1 MKKIIFLQ
9 PSYAHYRKPLFDRL
23 NQTFDVLFIFTV
35 GQFTY
40 SSFDKGNKGWNTI
53 CLHSEKHL
61 FWPLKLLWILLFTE
75 ADVIISSLP
84 TSVGSALSYLVSKLR
99 KKKFILWTEN
109 WNFSYEYFNR
119 PEIYRRLRY
128 AQYKFIVRNANA
140 VVVHGNHSYYYHL
153 GLGIPTDKAFVAN
166 HSSFDLSVQKSND
179 ISGSPLAA
187 QQKHTILYFS
197 RIIPRKGLDILIK
210 AFKKLESKMG
220 GVRLLIAGDG
230 DFRPFCE
237 NLAQELNLKNI
248 KFLGSVPFEKA
259 AYYYAMSDVF
269 VLPSCLRGQ
278 SEGWGLVINEAMSM
292 RKPIITTDAVGAAY
306 DLVKNGLNGYVVK
319 NGDVDDLY
327 NALKRMLGDDKLMKT
342 MGLNSRRIFD
352 QFNSYEKM
360 FEGFRSAISYV
371 EQSSRY

>member
-1 MKKIIFLQ
+1 MKKIVFLQ
-9 PSYAHYRKPLFDRL
+9 PGYAHYRKPLFDRL
-23 NQTFDVLFIFTV
+23 NQTFDVLFIFTG

-40 SSFDKGNKGWNTI
+40 PSFDKGNKGWNTI

-61 FWPLKLLWILLFTE
+61 FWPLKLLWLLLFTE
-75 ADVIISSLP
+75 ADVIISSVP

-109 WNFSYEYFNR
+109 WNFSYTYLGR
-119 PEIYRRLRY
+119 PEIYRKLRY
-128 AQYKFIVRNANA
+128 MQYKFIVRKANA
-140 VVVHGNHSYYYHL
+140 VIVHGNHSRHYQI
-153 GLGIPTDKAFVAN
+153 GIGVPTDNLFVAN
-166 HSSFDLSVQKSND
+166 HSSFDLSVHGSED
-179 ISGSPLAA
+179 ISRSPIVSR
-187 QQKHTILYFS
+187 QKRTILYFG
-197 RIIPRKGLDILIK
+197 RIIPIKGVDILIK
-210 AFKKLESKMG
+210 AFKKLEVEIE

-230 DFRPFCE
+230 EFRPFCE

-269 VLPSCLRGQ
+269 VLPSCLRGR

-342 MGLNSRRIFD
+342 MGLNSRRIFE

>member
-1 MKKIIFLQ
+1 MQKILFLQ
-9 PSYAHYRKPLFDRL
+9 PGYAHYRKPLFDRL
-23 NQTFDVLFIFTV
+23 SESFSVLFVFIR
-35 GQFTY
+35 GQLTY
-40 SSFDKGNKGWNTI
+40 PSFDKGNKGWNI
-53 CLHSEKHL
+53 IYLHSEKRL
-61 FWPLKLLWILLFTE
+61 FWPLKLLWLLLFTE
-75 ADVIISSLP
+75 ADIIISSMP

-109 WNFSYEYFNR
+109 WNFSYEYLNR

-179 ISGSPLAA
+179 VSGSPLAA

-220 GVRLLIAGDG
+220 GVRLLIAGEG

-237 NLAQELNLKNI
+237 NLARELNLKNI

-259 AYYYAMSDVF
+259 ASYYAMSDVF

-292 RKPIITTDAVGAAY
+292 GKPIITTDAVDAAY
-306 DLVKNGLNGYVVK
+306 DLVKHGVNGYVVK
-319 NGDVDDLY
+319 KGDVGELY
-327 NALKRMLGDDKLMKT
+327 SALKRVLCDDELINT
-342 MGLNSRRIFD
+342 MGRNSRKIFERL
-352 QFNSYEKM
+352 NSYEKM
-360 FEGFRSAISYV
+360 FEGFKNAFSYV
-371 EQSSRY
+371 ERSSG

>member
-1 MKKIIFLQ
+1 MQKILFLQ
-9 PSYAHYRKPLFDRL
+9 PGYAHYRRPLFDRL
-23 NQTFDVLFIFTV
+23 SESYNILFVFIR

-40 SSFDKGNKGWNTI
+40 PSFDKGNKGWNII

-61 FWPLKLLWILLFTE
+61 FWPLKLVWLLLFTE

-84 TSVGSALSYLVSKLR
+84 TSVGSALLYLVSKLR

-109 WNFSYEYFNR
+109 WNFSYEYLQR
-119 PEIYRRLRY
+119 PEMYWKLRY
-128 AQYKFIVRNANA
+128 AQYKFLVRKANA
-140 VVVHGNHSYYYHL
+140 LVVHGNHSYYYHL

-166 HSSFDLSVQKSND
+166 HSSLDLSIHESED
-179 ISGSPLAA
+179 ISRFPIVAR
-187 QQKHTILYFS
+187 QERTILYFS

-210 AFKKLESKMG
+210 AFKTLGSKMG

-230 DFRPFCE
+230 EFRPFCE

-259 AYYYAMSDVF
+259 VYYYAMSDVF

-292 RKPIITTDAVGAAY
+292 GKPIITTDAVGAAY
-306 DLVKNGLNGYVVK
+306 DLVKNGVNGYVVK

-327 NALKRMLGDDKLMKT
+327 NALKRVLSDDKLMKT
-342 MGLNSRRIFD
+342 MGQNSRRIFD
-352 QFNSYEKM
+352 RFNSYEKM

-371 EQSSRY
+371 E